1 MVPRITFST
10 PFSGDVVFGESEED
24 LDDRATW
31 RQMTRRNRELAQHLV
46 AVATLVPA
54 LGDAAQDQDIDTF
67 GETITDYLNAEH
79 DLDMEAL
86 CGGSKPGPATA
97 SEPV

>member
-1 MVPRITFST
+1 MPRVSFYT
-10 PFSGDVVFGESEED
+10 PFAGEVVLGESEED
-24 LDDRATW
+24 LDDSAAW

-46 AVATLVPA
+46 AMATLVPA
-54 LGDAAQDQDIDTF
+54 LSDAAQDQDIDTF
-67 GETITDYLNAEH
+67 GDTVAEYLDAEH

-86 CGGSKPGPATA
+86 HGVSKPGPATA